1 MKIKKITVKK
11 LFGTRDFELTL
22 KNGHGFFF
30 GENGAGKTTFLNI
43 IYSMLSG
50 QKNLIPQD
58 LKYDSFKIEFE
69 NGDKLE
75 STQIFQWPE
84 LEEIDQTTNT
94 SMKNQV
100 KNQINGHINNLNSYM
115 NSYKSFLESI
125 KINYPF
131 LNNFSLE
138 ELLFEIQNKNVEI
151 LIRNRDLSNI
161 IININN
167 TISQDLGN
175 INPFHMYNN
184 ILSVYETINQ
194 LKEQNS
200 FEQSKLLLDNINNDI
215 LFLNVYRNR
224 PKVFLNKTHNNS
236 EKDLY
241 EEGDIILTSQKLDEL
256 KQKVQNSALQ
266 IKNLIQNSYMQ
277 MSNNLLDKLLSYD
290 ETEYDFELLNE
301 NDKNIIDMVFDYIH
315 GMNSIKKE
323 KLKKILFEG
332 EKNLTNKILIDSFK
346 SFLDEYKLNS
356 LPIEEEINRFLTIVN
371 KYLVHKNICFD
382 KKTFKFLLNIGSNSR
397 ELDEKLLSSGEKHI
411 FSVFSNLVFN
421 KKEKIHLLIDEPEL
435 SLSINWQK
443 MFIEDITSFEKVKNL
458 IFVTHSPYVIPED
471 MIDDLQKFPSENE

>member
-11 LFGTRDFELTL
+11 LFGTRDFELNL

-50 QKNLIPQD
+50 QKNLIPKD
-58 LKYDSFKIEFE
+58 LKYNYFVIEFE
-69 NGDKLE
+69 DGNKLE
-75 STQIFQWPE
+75 SRQIFQWPV
-84 LEEIDQTTNT
+84 LETTFVNPTTQIDIMN
-94 SMKNQV
+94 NQMN
-100 KNQINGHINNLNSYM
+100 NQINNLN
-115 NSYKSFLESI
+115 NNLTQYKSYLESI
-125 KINYPF
+125 KVNYPY

-138 ELLFEIQNKNVEI
+138 KLIEYIINKDVNL
-151 LIRNRDLSNI
+151 LIRNSELSNLFTSI
-161 IININN
+161 SN
-167 TISQDLGN
+167 TISRDLGN
-175 INPFHMYNN
+175 INPLNFYNN
-184 ILSVYETINQ
+184 ILSIYESINQ
-194 LKEQNS
+194 MKEQNS
-200 FEQSKLLLDNINNDI
+200 FEESRQLLDNINNDI

-224 PKVFLNKTHNNS
+224 PKVFLNKTHTNS

-256 KQKVQNSALQ
+256 KQKVQNSAFQ
-266 IKNLIQNSYMQ
+266 IKNLIQNSYIQ

-290 ETEYDFELLNE
+290 ENGYEFELLDE
-301 NDKNIIDMVFDYIH
+301 NDKNTIDMVFAYIH
-315 GMNSIKKE
+315 GIDLEKKE
-323 KLKKILFEG
+323 RLKKILFEG

-346 SFLDEYKLNS
+346 SFLDEYKVNS
-356 LPIEEEINRFLTIVN
+356 LPIEDEINRFLTIVN
-371 KYLVHKNICFD
+371 KYLVHKNIYFD
-382 KKTFKFLLNIGSNSR
+382 KKTFTFLLNIGSDSR

-443 MFIEDITSFEKVKNL
+443 MFIEDITSFDKVKNL

-471 MIDDLQKFPSENE
+471 MLDDLQKFPSGN

>member
-1 MKIKKITVKK
+1 MKIKKITVEK
-11 LFGTRDFELTL
+11 LFGTRNFELNL

-50 QKNLIPQD
+50 QRNLIPQD
-58 LKYDSFKIEFE
+58 LKYDTFKIEFE
-69 NGDKLE
+69 NGDELE
-75 STQIFQWPE
+75 SKQVFTWP
-84 LEEIDQTTNT
+84 EEIDTR
-94 SMKNQV
+94 
-100 KNQINGHINNLNSYM
+100 QINTQYNIQINNYITNLNQYM
-115 NSYKSFLESI
+115 NQYKTYLESI
-125 KINYPF
+125 KINYPC
-131 LNNFSLE
+131 LNDFPLE
-138 ELLFEIQNKNVEI
+138 KLLENIENKNIDI
-151 LIRNRDLSNI
+151 LIRNRDLSNT

-167 TISQDLGN
+167 TISRDLGN
-175 INPFHMYNN
+175 NNPSNIYNN
-184 ILSVYETINQ
+184 ILSIYDSITQLET
-194 LKEQNS
+194 QNS
-200 FEQSKLLLDNINNDI
+200 FEKSKLLLDNINNDI

-224 PKVFLNKTHNNS
+224 PKVFLNKTHTNS

-266 IKNLIQNSYMQ
+266 IKNLIQNSYIQ
-277 MSNNLLDKLLSYD
+277 MSNDLLDKLLSYN
-290 ETEYDFELLNE
+290 ETEFEFELLAE
-301 NDKNIIDMVFDYIH
+301 NDKNIIDMVFAYIH
-315 GMNSIKKE
+315 GMDLEKKE

-346 SFLDEYKLNS
+346 SFLDEYKVNS
-356 LPIEEEINRFLTIVN
+356 LPIEEEINRFLNIVN

-382 KKTFKFLLNIGSNSR
+382 KKTFKFLLNIGSHIR

-443 MFIEDITSFEKVKNL
+443 MFIEDITSFDKVKNL

-471 MIDDLQKFPSENE
+471 MLDDLQKFPSGNE